1 MFTKKKNTTLEV
13 LVNLIENEMEV
24 DDFKGVAKILYEDYT
39 NELINAHEFSFL
51 IDKLNEKMNV
61 LLVRCER

>member
-51 IDKLNEKMNV
+51 IDKLNEKMNF
-61 LLVRCER
+61 LLVRC

>member
-51 IDKLNEKMNV
+51 IDKLNDKMNC
-61 LLVRCER
+61 LLVRCEK